1 MKRLHQLQNR
11 QAAILK
17 TLGDLSDKLAAED
30 REHTEEEL
38 ATQNRLKAELDS
50 LGPKIADEEKIQNQI
65 KELANKPGATFHVG
79 GPENHQLSDQV
90 KKPDSIRIPVGYGT
104 VKNFKGE
111 DARLNAYKSGQFIL
125 ASMGNAKSAQWCRDH
140 GVEVLSQNEGT
151 NTAGGYLV
159 PPEMATAIIDL
170 REQYGVFRRNCAKFP
185 MSRDTLTINRRSG
198 GLTAYWVA
206 EEGAYT
212 DSSKS
217 WNQVDLVAKKL
228 TALTYWSNELS
239 EDSVLSLADDL
250 ANEMAY
256 AFALKEDQCGF
267 VGDGTSTYGG
277 ILGVI
282 NRFATG
288 SYAGSVFQSPTAGH
302 SLYSALT
309 LSDFH
314 GVTALLPLYARPRAK
329 WYMSQAAFSTACE
342 RLMYAGGGN
351 TVSTIGGGT
360 GPSFLG
366 FPVEISQVMNT
377 TLTSQTST
385 YVLFFGDLSMAACM
399 GTRRD
404 ITVDTSNQVR
414 WTQDQM
420 AIKASQRFD
429 IVVHDTGSALAA
441 GPVVCLETSSS

>member
-1 MKRLHQLQNR
+1 MKRLHNLLNR
-11 QAAILK
+11 QAELINAK
-17 TLGDLSDKLAAED
+17 KALSDKLSSENRDETAEELD
-30 REHTEEEL
+30 IQKKADEEL
-38 ATQNRLKAELDS
+38 ASLSDRIKYEQKLQDELKA
-50 LGPKIADEEKIQNQI
+50 
-65 KELANKPGATFHVG
+65 LASQPGTTIPVMT
-79 GPENHQLSDQV
+79 PENHQLSAPVQ
-90 KKPDSIRIPVGYGT
+90 KPDSIRIPVGYGS
-104 VKNFKGE
+104 VKHFKGQ

-125 ASMGNAKSAQWCRDH
+125 ASMGNAKSAQWCREH

-151 NTAGGYLV
+151 NSAGGYLV

-185 MSRDTLTINRRSG
+185 MSRDTLSINRRSG

-267 VGDGTSTYGG
+267 VGDGTSAYGG

-288 SYAGSVFQSPTAGH
+288 SYAGSVYQSPTAGH

-314 GVTALLPLYARPRAK
+314 GVTGLLPLYARPRAK
-329 WYMSQAAFSTACE
+329 WYMSQAAYSTACE

-385 YVLFFGDLSMAACM
+385 YVLFFGDLSLAACM

-429 IVVHDTGSALAA
+429 IVVHDTGSASAP